1 MFPKEGDTDNGIILS
16 CASEWA
22 LFQKLTSLSS
32 DKPSETEVD
41 FCNEMQKSKRKY

>member
-22 LFQKLTSLSS
+22 LVQDLTSLSL
-32 DKPSETEVD
+32 DKPSEMEVD
-41 FCNEMQKSKRKY
+41 FCKEMQKSERKY